1 MKLLLRNNINIS
13 IPKPCHENWEAMT
26 PAEKGRFC
34 SVCSKTVLDFTK
46 ASDKEIVNYL
56 SNNKNA
62 CGRFYNHQLDRDLMV
77 HKPKKSY
84 WFLASISLLG
94 FLGLNN
100 SVALAQNPP
109 KTEQTE
115 TKKTNQDTIKIV
127 FPQKKITGV
136 VSDDL
141 GPMPGAN
148 VVIIGTNFG
157 TTTDFDGNFTIEVEE
172 GQKLLISYIGFHNKE
187 IIVDSNTQ
195 HVSVKLEENLDLY
208 TTGII
213 ETGYKKKTFFGRQIQ
228 KVRNWFR

>member
-1 MKLLLRNNINIS
+1 MKLQLRSKINIS

-46 ASDKEIVNYL
+46 ASDREIVQTLNQME
-56 SNNKNA
+56 NA
-62 CGRFYNHQLDRDLMV
+62 CGRFYNHQLNRNLMV
-77 HKPKKSY
+77 PKPKKSY

-109 KTEQTE
+109 KTEQTDKIKTTQDS
-115 TKKTNQDTIKIV
+115 TKTT
-127 FPQKKITGV
+127 FSLKKITGV
-136 VSDDL
+136 VSDEL
-141 GPMPGAN
+141 GPLAGASIE
-148 VVIIGTNFG
+148 VIGINK
-157 TTTDFDGNFTIEVEE
+157 TTVTDFDGNFTIEVEE

>member
-1 MKLLLRNNINIS
+1 LKLLLRNKINIS

-34 SVCSKTVLDFTK
+34 NTCSKTVLDFTK
-46 ASDKEIVNYL
+46 ASDREIVQTLNQME
-56 SNNKNA
+56 NA
-62 CGRFYNHQLDRDLMV
+62 CGRFYNHQLNRDLMV
-77 HKPKKSY
+77 PKPKKSY
-84 WFLASISLLG
+84 WFLASISVLG

-115 TKKTNQDTIKIV
+115 TKKTNQDTIKIA

-148 VVIIGTNFG
+148 VVIIGTNLG
-157 TTTDFDGNFTIEVEE
+157 TTTDFDGNFTIEVKE
-172 GQKLLISYIGFHNKE
+172 GDILEISFTGYETKS
-187 IIVDSNTQ
+187 IIVDEKSNYVIKIQ
-195 HVSVKLEENLDLY
+195 EASLE
-208 TTGII
+208 GIMVGGI
-213 ETGYKKKTFFGRQIQ
+213 QRRSFFGRQIQ